1 MALKDWIAE
10 RLTEELSPS
19 RLVVADESEQHRGH
33 AGWRDGG
40 ETHFRLDIV
49 SDAFAGKS
57 RVERHRLVNSL
68 LGEAFARGLHAV
80 AIKARAPGES

>member
-10 RLTEELSPS
+10 RLTEELSPT

-68 LGEAFARGLHAV
+68 LGEAFACGLHAV